1 MANLPIAL
9 VGAARALAPPRHLRI
24 TRAPGPAVP
33 SLHRTS
39 PEASGD
45 PDEAMHL
52 KGVQENLLA
61 GDVDE
66 QLLAFR
72 TGRLQRGGALG
83 DDPGALGDDPGALW
97 AETAANADTLA
108 REPAR
113 EAFYDVVN
121 AIAIKLQFAEA
132 PSAVEPAQKINL
144 VESEC
149 TCAICLETFPLEA
162 SSEAWFTCSPQPKE
176 CGGGKAGWTGC
187 CGTRV
192 CSGCFSQY
200 LRLKIMEGDT
210 VLRCPGQCRRDLSEA
225 EVRRHVPSLWQRVEK
240 FRRLRN
246 NANLRECPPCGCL
259 NEGSHQSPDMTCMSC
274 RASFCFHHGLAHT
287 GVACREYNRM
297 ARFAPASGSVS
308 GHHIRTRLKIRLA
321 TQACPRCH
329 ARVQRSGGCAHMT
342 CRCGAHFCWHCG
354 EGTSN
359 GSGPHYKL
367 WGTCRSS
374 AMRAK
379 RLGVVLGGAVGVPVA
394 LATAPI
400 WGPLMCCHFLN
411 YDSD

>member
-1 MANLPIAL
+1 
-9 VGAARALAPPRHLRI
+9 V
-24 TRAPGPAVP
+24 
-33 SLHRTS
+33 
-39 PEASGD
+39 
-45 PDEAMHL
+45 
-52 KGVQENLLA
+52 NLLA
-61 GDVDE
+61 EDVDE
-66 QLLAFR
+66 QLRAFR
-72 TGRLQRGGALG
+72 A
-83 DDPGALGDDPGALW
+83 D
-97 AETAANADTLA
+97 TAASADTLVGET
-108 REPAR
+108 RGGKCAR

-121 AIAIKLQFAEA
+121 AIAIKLQGEGQFEDAVAAYDRGLAIGEEEGAKNTKRWEGALEAFLASCALDAEPIEDCEEQFVEIEDCEEQFAEV
-132 PSAVEPAQKINL
+132 PGAVEPAQEMNL

-149 TCAICLETFPLEA
+149 TCAICLEMSPLEA

-176 CGGGKAGWTGC
+176 CGDGKAGWTGC

-192 CSGCFSQY
+192 CSGCFSRY

-225 EVRRHVPSLWQRVEK
+225 EVRRHVVPSLWQRVDK

-246 NANLRECPPCGCL
+246 NANLRDCPSCGSL
-259 NEGSHQSPDMTCMSC
+259 NEGSRQSPDMTCMSC
-274 RASFCFHHGLAHT
+274 RTSFCFHHGLAHT
-287 GVACREYNRM
+287 GVVCREYNRM

-308 GHHIRTRLKIRLA
+308 GLHVRTRLQVHLT
-321 TQACPRCH
+321 TQACPSCH

-342 CRCGAHFCWHCG
+342 CTCGAHFCWHCG
-354 EGTSN
+354 EETSN

-374 AMRAK
+374 AMRGK